1 MLMTMAVIAALT
13 MTPGQGTG
21 GLNLTNPRATYG
33 ELGSTRQDTKLVQGD
48 IFFLSYDIEGLAV
61 SETGRVL
68 YGMAMEVLDSAGK
81 SIFKQQPVERDDF
94 LPLGGNKLPAR
105 AYVTIGVDQP
115 PGQYVL
121 KVTVT
126 DLANKEKTVSKTIE
140 QKFEV
145 VPLTFSLV
153 QVFTSSDR
161 DGKIPAPLIGVAG
174 QSMWVH
180 FVVVDFKRDAT
191 SKQPNLTI
199 EMTVYDK
206 DSKPTLQKPNLK
218 QVPDEADGKVDEKS
232 VGVPMQFPVPLN
244 RDGGFLI
251 ELKATDNI
259 TKKTTKMYLPLRVF
273 PSVTNP

>member
-1 MLMTMAVIAALT
+1 MLTTMAVIAALT

-21 GLNLTNPRATYG
+21 GLNLTNARATYG
-33 ELGSTRQDTKLVQGD
+33 ELGSVRQDTKLVQGD
-48 IFFLSYDIEGLAV
+48 IFFLSYDIEGLTV
-61 SETGRVL
+61 SEVGRVR
-68 YGMAMEVLDSAGK
+68 YGMGMEVLDAAGK

-105 AYVTIGVDQP
+105 AFVTIGFDQP
-115 PGQYVL
+115 PGQYTL

-126 DLANKEKTVSKTIE
+126 DLANKEKPVAKTIE

-145 VPLTFSLV
+145 IPLAYGLV
-153 QVFTSSDR
+153 RVFTSSDSE
-161 DGKIPAPLIGVAG
+161 GKIPAPLIGVAG

-191 SKQPNLTI
+191 SKQPNVTI

-206 DSKPTLQKPNLK
+206 DSKPTLPKPNVK
-218 QVPDEADGKVDEKS
+218 QVPDESDGKVDEKAL
-232 VGVPMQFPVPLN
+232 GVPMQFPVPLN
-244 RDGGFLI
+244 REGGFMI

-259 TKKTTKMYLPLRVF
+259 TKKSTKMYLPLQVF
-273 PSVTNP
+273 PSATNR